1 MWIRCYKTVLQGKA
15 MLMKKAEVIPL
26 KAIVRKYLTAPQGL
40 FIDSFVAS
48 TDWYRRL
55 GVGRLEEIGD
65 GA

>member
-1 MWIRCYKTVLQGKA
+1 

-26 KAIVRKYLTAPQGL
+26 KAIVRKYLTGPQGL